1 MEGQDKLQETGLE
14 SQLASCFSSS
24 CKSLVFPSRPS
35 YGKLGTKCVV
45 KANYFLADISVS
57 DLSHYHVS
65 HLETSK
71 SCKIVVIIFGFSRG
85 CTNRNYSCRLQ
96 FRN

>member
-65 HLETSK
+65 HLECSY
-71 SCKIVVIIFGFSRG
+71 
-85 CTNRNYSCRLQ
+85 N
-96 FRN
+96 FRV